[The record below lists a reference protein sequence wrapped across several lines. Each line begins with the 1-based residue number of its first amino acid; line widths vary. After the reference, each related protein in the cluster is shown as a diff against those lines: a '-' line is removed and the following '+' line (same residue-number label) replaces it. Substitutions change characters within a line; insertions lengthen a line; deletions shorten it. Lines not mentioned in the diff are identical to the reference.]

1 MADETATWGGLTLEV
16 PPPVLEPI
24 ITAANDILE
33 MLIVVLDIVLVVLDI
48 VKVFI
53 VGLLNPLLAVL
64 DALIALVEALANDLS
79 KLGLYIH
86 LDSAFTDS
94 TTEFSKVAHEQ
105 LRGGFQAWETRCFN
119 WMIDT
124 NDPKRPDFSTGTG
137 TLGLFFY
144 ASVDWES
151 IIRLYKVIM
160 SIYRLFG
167 GKGAA
172 TPLQT
177 PNNLKYEM
185 KRFGGVFGMS
195 KIGVSQMWGEEE
207 LPKVAELSWG
217 YAASPSGPLGPTLP
231 ALPPDSVV
239 IELSTVPE
247 GYMVGYSRT
256 QASPTGAEK
265 RSNGFLQ
272 APLDIGGGPLRI
284 YGGTVNLVA
293 NNRSTLWGGSSIQA
307 PDVEGKNG
315 LWFVKN
321 PEDPDIIHLDKW
333 RNAEDKLGHAIG
345 QNQIVLGYGGASGF
359 MSAVFPNFVYD
370 LKMED
375 CPYGIKSISN
385 GEPTPEDEPAKEV
398 YVRISS
404 GTEGMVTQE
413 PKKSAPKLTAS
424 DSKGISGY
432 SLTSFDSPLDFIVTE
447 HYPSNAKRSMPSAVM
462 KLKFPSEAQKTFMQ
476 MIKNAACIA
485 YLCRGDL
492 DSKYEDVTK
501 PSGFEPIMNKLFPFI
516 PGESGVYAKN
526 DYHNSRRKVA
536 TAAQRIADSF
546 NDVVG
551 FIPEGVL
558 ETLVETHG
566 ENLNF
571 TMKSLSDG
579 PTVGTETDDLF
590 THCSC
595 KNSFNNTMGIHLGK
609 NKVAK
614 GKKGKQVEKRKLSNN
629 DANFS
634 VLVPTAD
641 ATVYSPQQISKHGNN
656 LPIVVGFH
664 LDFSSDIDDP
674 KLIPNRLV
682 DWPEGTGLNR
692 VTYWTYARN
701 LFTKDQI
708 SSALTILNI
717 ATNFNDGK
725 SGWIAIRPLE
735 TLMLPIEEVLDELLG
750 FLKNVREGLMAII
763 KQILDYIR
771 MIEARI
777 IELQQLVRKIQ
788 AILRMFADMVVSA
801 DLHMLVVTGAGT
813 QGLISEFMT
822 AEEKPS
828 DSPTA
833 YGTGV
838 AVVAGGL
845 PMIIVDLLKAIFA
858 AGDKPGGGASDGSD
872 DASAT
877 DLLEGEA

>member
-24 ITAANDILE
+24 ITSLNNILE

-53 VGLLNPLLAVL
+53 VGLLGPILALL

-79 KLGLYIH
+79 KLGLYIR
-86 LDSAFTDS
+86 LDSAFTDP

-124 NDPKRPDFSTGTG
+124 KDPKRPDFSTGTG

-185 KRFGGVFGMS
+185 KKFGGIFGMS

-207 LPKVAELSWG
+207 LPTVAELSWG

-256 QASPTGAEK
+256 QASTTGAEK

-284 YGGTVNLVA
+284 YGGTANLVA
-293 NNRSTLWGGSSIQA
+293 NNRSSLWGGQKIEA
-307 PDVEGKNG
+307 PDEEGKNG

-333 RNAEDKLGHAIG
+333 VKAEDKLKHAIG

-404 GTEGMVTQE
+404 GTEEMVTQE

-424 DSKGISGY
+424 DSKGTSGY
-432 SLTSFDSPLDFIVTE
+432 FLFKFDSPLDFIETRHSPV
-447 HYPSNAKRSMPSAVM
+447 NAKRSMPSAVM

-492 DSKYEDVTK
+492 DNMDGVPE
-501 PSGFEPIMNKLFPFI
+501 PSGFEPLMNKLFPFI
-516 PGESGVYAKN
+516 PGGKGVYAKN
-526 DYHNSRRKVA
+526 DYHNSRKKVA
-536 TAAQRIADSF
+536 IAAQRIADSF
-546 NDVVG
+546 DDVVG

-571 TMKSLSDG
+571 TIGSWETL
-579 PTVGTETDDLF
+579 TGTTIGTATDDLF

-595 KNSFNNTMGIHLGK
+595 ENSFNNTLGIHLGK
-609 NKVAK
+609 NKIAK
-614 GKKGKQVEKRKLSNN
+614 GKKGKLAEKKFFA
-629 DANFS
+629 DEGYMGMD
-634 VLVPTAD
+634 TAVIMD
-641 ATVYSPQQISKHGNN
+641 GSIEQATTFGESQKKGHSNN
-656 LPIVVGFH
+656 LPVILGY
-664 LDFSSDIDDP
+664 SAP
-674 KLIPNRLV
+674 KPTDVPNRLIEWKDAA
-682 DWPEGTGLNR
+682 DWAYVREMFSKEQVN
-692 VTYWTYARN
+692 
-701 LFTKDQI
+701 
-708 SSALTILNI
+708 SALTILNI

-735 TLMLPIEEVLDELLG
+735 ALMLPIEQFLDEMLE

-777 IELQQLVRKIQ
+777 VELQQLVRKIQ

-801 DLHMLVVTGAGT
+801 DLHLLVVTGAGT
-813 QGLISEFMT
+813 QGLISEFMA

-845 PMIIVDLLKAIFA
+845 PLIIVDLLKAIFA